1 MRSFTAIGVSVF
13 MFVSGAH
20 SQNPNDEGAIRI
32 MRSGSQPSRRAPAEN
47 FTGSVRVDPLFQAI
61 APARASGFLV
71 TFEPGARTAWHTHT
85 LGQILIVTAGTGRG
99 GRGGGSGG
107 EDRPGGVGGGSTG
120 QEDREGG
127 GAPPPTG
134 HTT

>member
-1 MRSFTAIGVSVF
+1 MRIFTAIGVSLF

-85 LGQILIVTAGTGRG
+85 LGQILIVTAGLGPAGRW
-99 GRGGGSGG
+99 GGSVA
-107 EDRPGGVGGGSTG
+107 EVRPRALGWGLS
-120 QEDREGG
+120 
-127 GAPPPTG
+127 
-134 HTT
+134 